1 MLTTI
6 LLIAI
11 AAVVSAAI
19 VYLLVRSKA
28 QAELLATSKE
38 AELRTEQVRIE
49 AKKESDALRSELQ
62 LLAAAKA
69 KLEGEA
75 TTAEALTLQIAAKEE
90 QLEAL
95 RVSLTETR
103 EALATAETRVT
114 EVQKAT
120 DEAISAKEES
130 TRLQLEEKERSL
142 QAQLDEKQK
151 SIDEQKALL
160 AQAEAKLSET
170 FDSLSVK
177 ALTTISEQFMQT
189 AKATLETTQEQ
200 ASGDLKLKQQ
210 AIEEMLKP
218 IQESL
223 AKVQAQHAELE
234 TKRTSAFDAIEKGL
248 ATISQEADQLANALR
263 KPTARG
269 AWGEMNL
276 TTILTNAGLVEG
288 VHFDLQDTTED
299 DEGSRLRPDVIIH
312 LPNGRDFIIDSKA
325 VIDNFWDGMTAQDEA
340 TKAEKFKAH
349 AKLVRNHVKQLSSK
363 GYWLRYKAAPDCVV
377 MFIPTEGAYQA
388 ALEAD
393 PTLLTDAHASRIYI
407 ANPMTVVNMIHVT
420 AYVLKEESLKQNAHE
435 VQLAAS
441 ELYDRLAKFAA
452 NFDDL
457 GRNLRITVDKYNKAA
472 GSFERRVLPQGRK
485 VSSLGAGNGSEL
497 AEPRMLDA
505 IPNALACAEAR
516 DHEPDE
522 DAGSVQALPSM
533 TKLA

>member
-1 MLTTI
+1 MLTTT
-6 LLIAI
+6 LLIII
-11 AAVVSAAI
+11 AALVSAA
-19 VYLLVRSKA
+19 VAVLFVRSKA
-28 QAELLATSKE
+28 QAQLLAASKE
-38 AELRTEQVRIE
+38 ADYHAEQMRLE
-49 AKKESDALRSELQ
+49 AKKEADGLRSELQ
-62 LLAAAKA
+62 LLATAKA

-75 TTAEALTLQIAAKEE
+75 TTTEALTLQIASKEE

-95 RVSLTETR
+95 RASLSETR
-103 EALATAETRVT
+103 AALATAETRVQ
-114 EVQKAT
+114 EVLKAT
-120 DEAISAKEES
+120 DEALVAKEQA
-130 TRLQLEEKERSL
+130 TRQQLEEKERSL

-151 SIDEQKALL
+151 SIDEQKTLL
-160 AQAEAKLSET
+160 AQAEAKLAET

-177 ALTTISEQFMQT
+177 ALTTVSEQFMKT

-248 ATISQEADQLANALR
+248 LTISQEADQLANALR

-276 TTILTNAGLVEG
+276 TTILTNAGLVQG
-288 VHFDLQDTTED
+288 IHFDLQDTTED
-299 DEGSRLRPDVIIH
+299 DEGARLRPDVIIH
-312 LPNGRDFIIDSKA
+312 LPNGRDFVIDSKA
-325 VIDNFWDGMTAQDEA
+325 VIDNFWDGMNATDEA
-340 TKAEKFKAH
+340 TRADKFKAH
-349 AKLVRNHVKQLSSK
+349 AKLVRNHVKQLASK
-363 GYWLRYKAAPDCVV
+363 SYWSRYKSAPDCVV
-377 MFIPTEGAYQA
+377 MFIPTEGAFQA
-388 ALEAD
+388 ALETD
-393 PTLLTDAHASRIYI
+393 PALLTDAHASRIYL

-420 AYVLKEESLKQNAHE
+420 AFILKEESLKQNAHE
-435 VQLAAS
+435 VQVAAT
-441 ELYDRLAKFAA
+441 ELYERLAKFAA

-485 VSSLGAGNGSEL
+485 VSSLGAGNGCEL
-497 AEPRMLDA
+497 AEPRVLDV
-505 IPNALACAEAR
+505 IPTALACAEAR

-522 DAGSVQALPSM
+522 DAGSLQALPSVPKM
-533 TKLA
+533 A